1 MYSQADSFFK
11 AAINL
16 ISDLPTLPS
25 PPTDAALVSMSA
37 ASKAKS
43 AAGTLADMHALL
55 ADMHALLHALL
66 AADLLTCMLYLQ
78 LVL

>member
-37 ASKAKS
+37 ASKAS
-43 AAGTLADMHALL
+43 Q
-55 ADMHALLHALL
+55 
-66 AADLLTCMLYLQ
+66 Q

>member
-55 ADMHALLHALL
+55 A
-66 AADLLTCMLYLQ
+66 ADFLTCMLYLQ